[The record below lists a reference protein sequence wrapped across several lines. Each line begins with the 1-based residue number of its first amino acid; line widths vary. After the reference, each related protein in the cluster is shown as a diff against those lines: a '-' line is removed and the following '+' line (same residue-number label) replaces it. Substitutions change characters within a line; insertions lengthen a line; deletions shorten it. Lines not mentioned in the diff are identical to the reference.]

1 MVYERYTTYKN
12 VIKFFL
18 NQEIEKQLLKEIK
31 QNNKNKEHSTKI

>member
-18 NQEIEKQLLKEIK
+18 NQEIEKQLLKEVK
-31 QNNKNKEHSTKI
+31 QNNKNKEYSTNI